1 MVIDDQVRE
10 EIKEVL
16 VGMFGSNTYEMID
29 YAFECNILDVN
40 KCRIALIKRKYREAR
55 ETNSCTV
62 SKRIVAEQ
70 FCIAEK
76 TVENVIYNSYYEP
89 IKV

>member
-1 MVIDDQVRE
+1 MVIDDKVKE
-10 EIKEVL
+10 EIKQIL
-16 VGMFGSNTYEMID
+16 VGMFGSDTSDMID
-29 YAFECNILDVN
+29 YAFSCNILDVN
-40 KCRIALIKRKYREAR
+40 KCRIALIKRKYQEAR
-55 ETNSCTV
+55 QNNTSTV
-62 SKRIVAEQ
+62 SKRIVAEK